1 MNANPVFTMHIP
13 TQLVFGCGE
22 IKKLAT
28 ERLPGRRA
36 MIIVS
41 AGGSMKRHGYLDKVI
56 SLLNENDA
64 SAIVYDKILP
74 NPIKAHVME
83 AAAIC
88 RERGCDFVIGLGGG
102 STIDSAKAIAV
113 MARNEGD
120 FWDYVMGGSGKGR
133 AVKDALPIVAIP
145 TTAGTGT
152 EADPWA
158 VITHEDRQEKIG
170 FGCPKT
176 FPTLSIV
183 DPELMLSIPPHL
195 TAYQGFDAF
204 FHAAE
209 GFIANC
215 ATPISDLYALE
226 AIRLLY
232 KYLPVAVKD
241 GRNLKARAKVAWA
254 STLAGMVEATSSC
267 TSEHSL
273 EHAMSAHYPQLPHGA
288 GLIAISQAYF
298 ETFRNDCMKRY
309 MKMAEIMT
317 QQKSNR
323 PSDFIDAL
331 VRMQKECLVDDI
343 RLSDWG
349 LKKED
354 LPKMV
359 QNARDTMGGLFTL
372 DPRPL
377 TDAEAL
383 AIYEASYK

>member
-1 MNANPVFTMHIP
+1 MNANPVFNMHIP
-13 TQLVFGCGE
+13 TKLLFGCGE
-22 IKKLAT
+22 IKRLAT
-28 ERLPGRRA
+28 EKLPGRRA

-41 AGGSMKRHGYLDKVI
+41 AGGSMRRHGYLDKVI
-56 SLLNENDA
+56 RLLTENDV
-64 SAIVYDKILP
+64 STIVYDKILP
-74 NPIKAHVME
+74 NPIKTHVME
-83 AAAIC
+83 AACIC
-88 RERGCDFVIGLGGG
+88 RERGCDFIVGLGGG

-113 MARNEGD
+113 MARQEGD
-120 FWDYVMGGSGKGR
+120 FWDYVMGGSGEGR
-133 AVKDALPIVAIP
+133 AVKDVLPIVAIP

-254 STLAGMVEATSSC
+254 STLAGMVAATSSC

>member
-56 SLLNENDA
+56 RLLTENDV
-64 SAIVYDKILP
+64 STIVYDKILP

-133 AVKDALPIVAIP
+133 AVKDVLPIVAIP

-377 TDAEAL
+377 TDEEIL
-383 AIYEASYK
+383 GIYEASYQ

>member
-133 AVKDALPIVAIP
+133 AVKDVLPIVAIP

-158 VITHEDRQEKIG
+158 VITREDRQEKIG
-170 FGCPKT
+170 FGCLKT